1 MERWVAWLQGGG
13 EDRSRGGC
21 GKIERVPSA
30 KGRCRGPDLWAASTA
45 PRPSSPTH
53 PPPAVRV
60 EARPGKGRAKHSALW
75 ELLAGVMEPSREKKT
90 EGRAVPRPIVGARA

>member
-1 MERWVAWLQGGG
+1 MLGSRVEARTEVGEGVERLSVCPAPRADAGAQT
-13 EDRSRGGC
+13 C
-21 GKIERVPSA
+21 GQPPR
-30 KGRCRGPDLWAASTA
+30 
-45 PRPSSPTH
+45 RPSSPTH